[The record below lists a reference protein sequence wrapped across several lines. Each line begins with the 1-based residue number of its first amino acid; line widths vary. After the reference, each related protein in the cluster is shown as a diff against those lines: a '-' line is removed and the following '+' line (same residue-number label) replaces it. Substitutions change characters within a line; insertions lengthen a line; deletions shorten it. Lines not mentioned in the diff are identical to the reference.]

1 MHFADNTPAVFAPS
15 WPINVAVQSE
25 SRDKAQS
32 GLALAFPGPSRTDPA
47 RYAAE
52 VMTAV
57 ASGLGGRFFEEL
69 RDRQSLAYTV
79 QVHALAR
86 RHAGVI
92 IAYIGTSPDKEEAA
106 RAGLLREFGKLRNGD
121 VTDQELRRARNYL
134 IGTHAIARQSG
145 ASLLGEIIDAWLL
158 GEGLAELDD
167 YAERIRNVSAADIRA
182 VSDAAFDETRRVEG
196 VVRGVGKTAGI

>member
-1 MHFADNTPAVFAPS
+1 
-15 WPINVAVQSE
+15 
-25 SRDKAQS
+25 
-32 GLALAFPGPSRTDPA
+32 
-47 RYAAE
+47 
-52 VMTAV
+52 MTAV

-167 YAERIRNVSAADIRA
+167 YADRIRNVSAADIRA